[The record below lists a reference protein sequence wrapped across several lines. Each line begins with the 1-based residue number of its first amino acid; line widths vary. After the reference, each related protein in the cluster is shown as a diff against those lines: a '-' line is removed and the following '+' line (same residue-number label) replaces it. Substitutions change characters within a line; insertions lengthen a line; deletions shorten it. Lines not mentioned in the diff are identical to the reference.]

1 MSNRTKRS
9 IAVIGLGAFGST
21 VASGL
26 AEFGNVVLGVDR
38 DEQAVGNLAE
48 TLHEA
53 VIADARDEDALRE
66 AGVGEV
72 DLAVIAIGKNL
83 EASIV
88 STLNT
93 QRLGVPCIWVEAGSQ
108 THRRILIKLGAD
120 RVILPEHE
128 IGQHIAEM
136 AHNPL
141 IRHSVDLGNGFFV
154 ADLEVPPELEGRSLD
169 ETELFERFELRCLG
183 LMRGTNYL
191 GDGGDE
197 TRMETDDMLLLL
209 GRREHLRAFGDSL

>member
-1 MSNRTKRS
+1 M
-9 IAVIGLGAFGST
+9 IGLGAFGST

-26 AEFGNVVLGVDR
+26 AEFGNVVLGIDH
-38 DEQAVGNLAE
+38 DEHAVGKLAE

-66 AGVGEV
+66 AGVGDVE
-72 DLAVIAIGKNL
+72 LAVIAIGNNL

-93 QRLGVPCIWVEAGSQ
+93 QRLGVPCIWVEAGSR
-108 THRRILIKLGAD
+108 THQRILAKLGAD
-120 RVILPEHE
+120 KVIRPEHE

-141 IRHSVDLGNGFFV
+141 IRHSVGLGNGFFV
-154 ADLEVPPELEGRSLD
+154 VDFKVPEELEGQSLAD
-169 ETELFERFELRCLG
+169 PALLERFELRCLG
-183 LMRGTNYL
+183 LMRGTTYL
-191 GDGGDE
+191 EHGGE
-197 TRMETDDMLLLL
+197 ELRLETDDKLLLL
-209 GRREHLRAFGDSL
+209 GRREHLRAFGESL